1 MRQLFVEKSSFD
13 IKSATMFE
21 ITIKTENP
29 DALQQLLEIL
39 SRMNLQ
45 FFRKETQSTTQKPE
59 KKLALP
65 EVVLV
70 TPPSASKKLETSVA
84 SRLNRPI
91 RKKFDPEE
99 IKRRQG
105 LKRQNEAEILRIIK
119 EMNVEEPIEELL
131 SMLSK

>member
-1 MRQLFVEKSSFD
+1 
-13 IKSATMFE
+13 MFE